1 MQLLA
6 LRLSCSAHSLYKDIK
21 QNYLNPTRQVPTK
34 ILTDVA
40 NTVAALKPLV
50 NWLNRFDLKLL
61 CMLLVICY
69 SFIQYIILGLHF
81 VVNHII

>member
-21 QNYLNPTRQVPTK
+21 QNYLNSTQVPTK

-50 NWLNRFDLKLL
+50 NWLNRFDLK
-61 CMLLVICY
+61 
-69 SFIQYIILGLHF
+69 
-81 VVNHII
+81 

>member
-1 MQLLA
+1 MQLLS

-21 QNYLNPTRQVPTK
+21 QNYLNSTRVPTK

-50 NWLNRFDLKLL
+50 NWLNRFDFKL
-61 CMLLVICY
+61 Y
-69 SFIQYIILGLHF
+69 H
-81 VVNHII
+81 